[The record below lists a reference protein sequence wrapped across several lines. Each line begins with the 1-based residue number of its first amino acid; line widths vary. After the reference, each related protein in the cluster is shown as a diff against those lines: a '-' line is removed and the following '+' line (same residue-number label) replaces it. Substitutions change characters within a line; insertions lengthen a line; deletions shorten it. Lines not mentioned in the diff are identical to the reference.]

1 MKMLLS
7 KIVSPPFRKSVDRL
21 SAQEL
26 PIRAMFKLRGLVKQL
41 REEMSKWDEL
51 QSELAKKWATK
62 DEAGNPVIERS
73 EGLTSYYKMATENM
87 LQFAAEM
94 GELARMEIELAT
106 IDVTEL
112 GGNIKLTVDDL
123 VELEF
128 IIDSSCEEEK
138 PKKKKGK

>member
-1 MKMLLS
+1 
-7 KIVSPPFRKSVDRL
+7 
-21 SAQEL
+21 
-26 PIRAMFKLRGLVKQL
+26 MFKLRGLVKQL